1 MKIIIDTEKQIVT
14 EEWAKA
20 DEYMPWS
27 EIQKNKV
34 YALGLA
40 LAGQMVVTYKDKFQ
54 RERVL
59 AKIFNSMLDIMDQ
72 AKIEKN

>member
-1 MKIIIDTEKQIVT
+1 MKIVIDTEKQIVT
-14 EEWAKA
+14 EEWAEA
-20 DEYMPWS
+20 DECMSWS

-40 LAGQMVVTYKDKFQ
+40 LAGQMVVTYKDKAQ

-72 AKIEKN
+72 AKIEKD